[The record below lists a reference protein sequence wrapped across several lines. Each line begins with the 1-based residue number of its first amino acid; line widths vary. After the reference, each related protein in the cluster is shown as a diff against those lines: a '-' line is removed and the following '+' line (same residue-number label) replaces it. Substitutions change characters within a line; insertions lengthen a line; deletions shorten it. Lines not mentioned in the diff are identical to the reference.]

1 MSITVITPAAAE
13 PITVAEARKHCRI
26 DADISEHD
34 DLLGVFIQAARE
46 RAEQE
51 TGRALITRTV
61 RLIVPATARLVL
73 RPAPLGEVTEVKLI
87 DEDGA
92 ETTVA
97 AGDRRL
103 DQTGP
108 LPVLL
113 LNTLTAGAYA
123 LQVTMTVGYG
133 TSGDAVPAA
142 IRSWI
147 LMQVAALFENR
158 ESVVV
163 GQSVNTLPLPFV
175 DGLLDPF
182 RVHPGF

>member
-1 MSITVITPAAAE
+1 MSITVTSPPAAE
-13 PITVAEARKHCRI
+13 PITVVEARAHCRI
-26 DADISEHD
+26 DADMSEHD
-34 DLLGVFIQAARE
+34 SLLAVFIQAARE

-61 RLIVPATARLVL
+61 RLTVPATARLVL
-73 RPAPLGEVTEVKLI
+73 RPAPLGAISEVKLI
-87 DEDGA
+87 DEDGT
-92 ETTVA
+92 ETVVA

-133 TSGDAVPAA
+133 TAGTAVPAA
-142 IRSWI
+142 IRAWM
-147 LMQVAALFENR
+147 LMQVGALFENR
-158 ESVVV
+158 ESVVI
-163 GQSVNTLPLPFV
+163 GASVNTLPLPFV